1 MIITALFDIK
11 REKTGDG
18 RTVKQYL
25 EWFATTLQVKCD
37 MTIYTE
43 SKFEDF
49 VVKNRKN
56 IPHKTEIVV
65 QKLEDIPFYHNR
77 ETMLSILT
85 SPIYKFKMKDPGRI
99 ECFLPEYNLIQY
111 SKFGWLK
118 RTAENNLDHDFFMW
132 MDAGCSRFF
141 LDTDLSKQWP
151 NTNALRKN
159 KFIIQRNAFF
169 TKLWPNMK
177 PEQYM
182 WESQCVL
189 VGTLFGGGREVIYK
203 MKDMIDHVC
212 QNIFFGNNCLNNEQF
227 AITIAAK
234 MNTDLFDIRKQ
245 CLDGEEEGSS
255 HLPLFKAL
263 SFDYQSNNNE

>member
-1 MIITALFDIK
+1 MVVTALYDID
-11 REKTGDG
+11 REKAGDG
-18 RTVKQYL
+18 RTIEQYL

-37 MTIYTE
+37 MTVYVDP
-43 SKFEDF
+43 KFVNF
-49 VVKNRKN
+49 VAKKRKN
-56 IPHKTEIVV
+56 IPYKTDIGWSN
-65 QKLEDIPFYHNR
+65 LEDIPFYHNR
-77 ETMLSILT
+77 EDILSILN
-85 SPIYKFKMKDPGRI
+85 SEIYKSKMKDPGRI
-99 ECFLPEYNLIQY
+99 ECFLPEYSLIQY
-111 SKFGWLK
+111 SKFTWLQW
-118 RTAENNLDHDFFMW
+118 TAEKYLDYDFFIW

-151 NTNALRKN
+151 NTTTLRKN

-169 TKLWPNMK
+169 TKLWPDMK

-203 MKDMIDHVC
+203 MKDMIDHVYE
-212 QNIFFGNNCLNNEQF
+212 NIFFPNNCFNNEQF